1 MDIIGKEIKKDRK
14 AKVNISPSNALVG
27 VAGMAPNI
35 VKAIEDITST
45 TNIAKNRGLFLALLR
60 GEKSKK
66 GRINRRIRAKLNTTK
81 PKNLSGIDLNM
92 V

>member
-1 MDIIGKEIKKDRK
+1 MDIIGMEIKKERK
-14 AKVNISPSNALVG
+14 PKVNISPSSALVG
-27 VAGMAPNI
+27 VGGI
-35 VKAIEDITST
+35 VPSMVRAIEDITST

-66 GRINRRIRAKLNTTK
+66 GKINRRIRAKLNTTK
-81 PKNLSGIDLNM
+81 PKNLSGIDLNI

>member
-1 MDIIGKEIKKDRK
+1 MDIMGKEIKKDMK
-14 AKVNISPSNALVG
+14 PKVNMSPSIALVG
-27 VAGMAPNI
+27 VGGMVPKM
-35 VKAIEDITST
+35 VRAIEDITST
-45 TNIAKNRGLFLALLR
+45 TNITKNRGLFLALLR

>member
-1 MDIIGKEIKKDRK
+1 MDIMGMEIKKERK
-14 AKVNISPSNALVG
+14 AKVNMSPSSALVG
-27 VAGMAPNI
+27 VGGIVPNM
-35 VKAIEDITST
+35 VRAIEDITST
-45 TNIAKNRGLFLALLR
+45 TNITKNRGLFLALLR

-81 PKNLSGIDLNM
+81 PKNLSGIDLNI

>member
-1 MDIIGKEIKKDRK
+1 MDIMGKETKKDMK
-14 AKVNISPSNALVG
+14 PKVNMSPSNALVG
-27 VAGMAPNI
+27 VGGIVPNM
-35 VKAIEDITST
+35 VRAIEDITST
-45 TNIAKNRGLFLALLR
+45 TNIAKNRGLFLALLK

>member
-1 MDIIGKEIKKDRK
+1 MDILGREIKKERK
-14 AKVNISPSNALVG
+14 PKVNMSPNIALVG
-27 VAGMAPNI
+27 VGGMVPSM
-35 VKAIEDITST
+35 VRAIEDITST
-45 TNIAKNRGLFLALLR
+45 KNITKNRGLFLALLR

>member
-1 MDIIGKEIKKDRK
+1 MDIMGMEIKKERK
-14 AKVNISPSNALVG
+14 PKVNMSPSSALVG
-27 VAGMAPNI
+27 VGGMVPNM

-66 GRINRRIRAKLNTTK
+66 GRINRRKRAKLNTTK

>member
-1 MDIIGKEIKKDRK
+1 MDIMGKETKKDMK
-14 AKVNISPSNALVG
+14 PKVNMSPSNALVG
-27 VAGMAPNI
+27 VGGMAPSM
-35 VKAIEDITST
+35 VRAIEDITST
-45 TNIAKNRGLFLALLR
+45 TNITKNRGLFLALLR
-60 GEKSKK
+60 GEKSKN

>member
-1 MDIIGKEIKKDRK
+1 MDIMGREIKKERK
-14 AKVNISPSNALVG
+14 PKVNMSPSNALVG
-27 VAGMAPNI
+27 VGGMVPSM
-35 VKAIEDITST
+35 VRAIEDITST

-66 GRINRRIRAKLNTTK
+66 GRINRRIKAKLNTTK

>member
-1 MDIIGKEIKKDRK
+1 MDIMGKETKKDMK
-14 AKVNISPSNALVG
+14 PKVNMNPSIALVG
-27 VAGMAPNI
+27 VGGIAPNI

-45 TNIAKNRGLFLALLR
+45 TNITKNRGLFLALLR

>member
-1 MDIIGKEIKKDRK
+1 MDIMGKETKKDMK
-14 AKVNISPSNALVG
+14 PKVNMNPSIALVG
-27 VAGMAPNI
+27 VAGMAPNM
-35 VKAIEDITST
+35 VRAIEDIAST
-45 TNIAKNRGLFLALLR
+45 TNITKNRGLFLALLR

>member
-1 MDIIGKEIKKDRK
+1 MDIMGMEIKKERK
-14 AKVNISPSNALVG
+14 PKVNMSPNIALVG
-27 VAGMAPNI
+27 VGGMVPSM
-35 VKAIEDITST
+35 VRAIEDITST
-45 TNIAKNRGLFLALLR
+45 TNIVKNRGLFLALLR

-66 GRINRRIRAKLNTTK
+66 GKIRRRSKAKLNTTK